1 MADQTNAKYNAV
13 MLIDDNEIDNL
24 INHKMIE
31 ASNLTDKIFTHTGA
45 KSAIEF
51 LKNIEKL
58 NSAGESILPDLI
70 FLDID
75 MPLMDGFQF
84 LDEFDKLS
92 DMTKKKC
99 KIIML
104 TSSINPQDVNRSK
117 KYDYVKKYI
126 NKPLTQD
133 NLQKLNFWYY
143 ILVFWS
149 RKREA
154 IRRCF
159 KTNKKGCNFTA
170 FFVCLKVL
178 DPFRNPKESI
188 YILANFCSSVSSN
201 FTYLVGAK

>member
-1 MADQTNAKYNAV
+1 MADKPQAKYNAV

-31 ASNLTDKIFTHTGA
+31 ASNLTDRIFTHTGA

-58 NSAGESILPDLI
+58 NSAGESILPELI

-99 KIIML
+99 RIIML

-126 NKPLTQD
+126 NKPLTQE
-133 NLQKLNFWYY
+133 NLKKLN
-143 ILVFWS
+143 V
-149 RKREA
+149 
-154 IRRCF
+154 
-159 KTNKKGCNFTA
+159 
-170 FFVCLKVL
+170 
-178 DPFRNPKESI
+178 
-188 YILANFCSSVSSN
+188 
-201 FTYLVGAK
+201 